1 MGQPILIDWENFT
14 NILMSH
20 LDYKTS
26 KKKNFKLLGQLIL
39 LEHFTNIYYSVTRC
53 TNEVRFIRQK
63 KKFDVALK
71 FF

>member
-26 KKKNFKLLGQLIL
+26 KKKKIKLLGQLIL
-39 LEHFTNIYYSVTRC
+39 LEHFTNIYEDHNNQIKGQILPSVTDR
-53 TNEVRFIRQK
+53 NDHK
-63 KKFDVALK
+63 S
-71 FF
+71 